1 MNSPLIR
8 ILIVDDH
15 AIVREGYRSLLEK
28 QPRMQ
33 VVGEAADGMEA
44 YARFKDILPDVVI
57 MDLSMRGQ
65 GGLEAIARIC
75 QRHASA
81 RILVFSMHE
90 NPAFAVQAARAGAK
104 GYVTKSSDSGV
115 LLRAIYDVYEGR
127 LALSPDIAQA
137 LARSKLG
144 GEHEALTELTVREFE
159 ILRMLVEARSTDE
172 IASALHISPKTV
184 SNCHYHVKKKLGVA
198 TDIELMRLALRLNV
212 VELLESST
220 AGRGPDV

>member
-1 MNSPLIR
+1 MNNRVIR
-8 ILIVDDH
+8 IMIVDDH

-81 RILVFSMHE
+81 KILVFSMHE
-90 NPAFAVQAARAGAK
+90 NPAFAVQATRAGAK
-104 GYVTKSSDSGV
+104 GYITKSSDSDV
-115 LLRAIYDVYEGR
+115 LLRAIYDESEGR
-127 LALSPDIAQA
+127 LALSPD
-137 LARSKLG
+137 
-144 GEHEALTELTVREFE
+144 
-159 ILRMLVEARSTDE
+159 
-172 IASALHISPKTV
+172 
-184 SNCHYHVKKKLGVA
+184 
-198 TDIELMRLALRLNV
+198 
-212 VELLESST
+212 
-220 AGRGPDV
+220 